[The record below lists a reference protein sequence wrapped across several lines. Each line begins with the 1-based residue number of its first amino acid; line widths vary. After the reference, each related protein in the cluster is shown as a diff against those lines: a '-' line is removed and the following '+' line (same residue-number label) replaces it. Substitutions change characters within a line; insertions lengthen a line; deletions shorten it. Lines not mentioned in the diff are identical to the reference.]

1 MFVIL
6 AAQDDET
13 GGCADQ
19 PGNISDPF
27 HTLFWVAGLL
37 LLNMY
42 DENIIR
48 KVNSV
53 LLVAALVSN
62 DVYSLPA
69 INFTDTE
76 LSNQMIKTL
85 SEALLAQGEQQQPIR
100 ADPRSKMKNN

>member
-1 MFVIL
+1 ASLKILGKILWINSEKLSKFIL

-13 GGCADQ
+13 GGCADR
-19 PGNISDPF
+19 PGKISDSF

-53 LLVAALVSN
+53 LCMPEYIVQR
-62 DVYSLPA
+62 
-69 INFTDTE
+69 T
-76 LSNQMIKTL
+76 
-85 SEALLAQGEQQQPIR
+85 
-100 ADPRSKMKNN
+100 